1 MEGFYRQEEGGTR
14 KLKEWI
20 ISGMVT
26 LLEAGGFIRQ
36 ITSLAL
42 TRKIKTYRVK
52 ITFLGEAE
60 TAVRLGIKSWWGL

>member
-1 MEGFYRQEEGGTR
+1 MESFYRQKEGGTR

-20 ISGMVT
+20 IFGRVT

-60 TAVRLGIKSWWGL
+60 TAVSLGIKSWWGL